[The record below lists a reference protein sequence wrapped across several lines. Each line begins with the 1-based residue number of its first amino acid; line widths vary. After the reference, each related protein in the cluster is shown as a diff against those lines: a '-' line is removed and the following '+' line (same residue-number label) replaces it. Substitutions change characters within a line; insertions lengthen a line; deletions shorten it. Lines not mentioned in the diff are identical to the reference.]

1 MPAKTKFE
9 IKLGAAT
16 REAFGRALVELG
28 RENNDVVVC
37 LSLIHIYEH
46 ID

>member
-16 REAFGRALVELG
+16 REAFGRTLVELG
-28 RENNDVVVC
+28 RENKDVVVC
-37 LSLIHIYEH
+37 DADLSIRP
-46 ID
+46 